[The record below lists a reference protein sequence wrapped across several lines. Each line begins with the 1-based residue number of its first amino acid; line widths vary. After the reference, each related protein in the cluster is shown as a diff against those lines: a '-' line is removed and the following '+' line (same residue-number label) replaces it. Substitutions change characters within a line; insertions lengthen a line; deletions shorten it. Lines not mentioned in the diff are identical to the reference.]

1 MTARVLIID
10 DDRNLR
16 RMLRSLLE
24 EDGYAVDEADG
35 GEDGIHRAA
44 ASEPD
49 VILLDLVMPP
59 GPDGLAVLER
69 LHAAQPEIVVVMM
82 SGKGT
87 VADAV
92 RATKLGA
99 FQFLEKPLSPEGV
112 FTTVRA
118 AVDLAGLRAENCA
131 LRAAIP
137 PAHDIVGDSPKMREI
152 RTLIARVGPT
162 PARVL
167 ITGESGTGKELVARA
182 IHRQSP
188 RAART
193 MVTVNCAA
201 IPRDLVE
208 SELFGHEKGAF
219 TGATQRRRGRFEL
232 ADGSTLFLDEIGD
245 LPLGAQAKLL
255 RVLEESVLERV
266 GGEHPKS
273 IDVRVIA
280 ATNRDL
286 AAETAAGGFR
296 EDLFFR
302 LNVFPIRV
310 PALRERLEDLPAL
323 VTHFARVAGARCARS
338 PLVFEEAAI
347 DRMRW
352 HPWPG
357 NVRELANAIERLTIL
372 SGGPTVGEG
381 DVESVIGMADGRG
394 PMAEGS
400 GRKEMTGG
408 LVEALD
414 AFERSLIE
422 SALAAA
428 SGNVA
433 EAARRLATDR
443 ANLYRRMRR
452 LGLGR
457 SDTETC

>member
-16 RMLRSLLE
+16 RMLRSLLA
-24 EDGYAVDEADG
+24 EDGYDVDEAEG
-35 GEDGIHRAA
+35 GEDGIRRAA

-69 LHAAQPEIVVVMM
+69 LHAAQGESVVVMM
-82 SGKGT
+82 SGKAT
-87 VADAV
+87 VPDAV
-92 RATKLGA
+92 RATRLGA

-112 FTTVRA
+112 LTTVRA
-118 AVDLAGLRAENCA
+118 AVDLAELRAENRT
-131 LRAAIP
+131 LRAALP
-137 PAHDIVGDSPKMREI
+137 PADDLVGDSAAMREL
-152 RTLIARVGPT
+152 RTMIARVGPLAT
-162 PARVL
+162 RVL
-167 ITGESGTGKELVARA
+167 VTGESGTGKELVARA

-188 RAART
+188 RAARP
-193 MVTVNCAA
+193 MVSVNCAA

-208 SELFGHEKGAF
+208 SELFGHERGAF

-232 ADGSTLFLDEIGD
+232 ADGSTLFLDEIGE
-245 LPLGAQAKLL
+245 LPLSAQAKLL
-255 RVLEESVLERV
+255 RVLEEHQLERV
-266 GGEHPKS
+266 GGEQARQ

-286 AAETAAGGFR
+286 GSEVAAGRFR

-310 PALRERLEDLPAL
+310 PPLRERLDDLPAL
-323 VTHFARVAGARCARS
+323 VTHFTKVAAARCARP
-338 PLVFEEAAI
+338 PLRFAHRAM
-347 DRMRW
+347 DRLRA

-357 NVRELANAIERLTIL
+357 NVRELANGIERLTIL
-372 SGGPTVGEG
+372 GGDAPVGAA
-381 DVESVIGMADGRG
+381 DVDAVLGRSAARAPDAAG
-394 PMAEGS
+394 AA
-400 GRKEMTGG
+400 G
-408 LVEALD
+408 LAEALD
-414 AFERSLIE
+414 VYERALIE
-422 SALAAA
+422 QALTDAA
-428 SGNVA
+428 GNVA

-452 LGLGR
+452 LGLSR
-457 SDTETC
+457 SDTEAC

>member
-16 RMLRSLLE
+16 RMLRSLLA
-24 EDGYAVDEADG
+24 EDGYDVDEAEG
-35 GEDGIHRAA
+35 GEDGIRRAA

-69 LHAAQPEIVVVMM
+69 LHAAQGESVVVMM
-82 SGKGT
+82 SGKAT
-87 VADAV
+87 VPDAV
-92 RATKLGA
+92 RATRLGA

-112 FTTVRA
+112 LTTVRA
-118 AVDLAGLRAENCA
+118 AVDLAGLRAENRV
-131 LRAAIP
+131 LRAALP
-137 PAHDIVGDSPKMREI
+137 PADDLVGDSAAMREL
-152 RTLIARVGPT
+152 RTMIARVGPLAT
-162 PARVL
+162 RVL
-167 ITGESGTGKELVARA
+167 VTGESGTGKELVARA

-188 RAART
+188 RAARP
-193 MVTVNCAA
+193 MVSVNCAA

-208 SELFGHEKGAF
+208 SELFGHERGAF

-232 ADGSTLFLDEIGD
+232 ADGSTLFLDEIGE
-245 LPLGAQAKLL
+245 LPLSAQAKLL
-255 RVLEESVLERV
+255 RVLEEHQLERV
-266 GGEHPKS
+266 GGEQARQ

-286 AAETAAGGFR
+286 GSEVAAGRFR

-310 PALRERLEDLPAL
+310 PPLRERLDDLPAL
-323 VTHFARVAGARCARS
+323 VTHFTKVAAARCARP
-338 PLVFEEAAI
+338 PLRFAHRAM
-347 DRMRW
+347 DRLRA

-357 NVRELANAIERLTIL
+357 NVRELANGIERLTIL
-372 SGGPTVGEG
+372 GGDAPVGAA
-381 DVESVIGMADGRG
+381 DVDAVLGRSAARAPDAAG
-394 PMAEGS
+394 AA
-400 GRKEMTGG
+400 G
-408 LVEALD
+408 LAEALD
-414 AFERSLIE
+414 VYERALIE
-422 SALAAA
+422 QALTDAA
-428 SGNVA
+428 GNVA

-452 LGLGR
+452 LGLSR
-457 SDTETC
+457 SDTEAC

>member
-1 MTARVLIID
+1 
-10 DDRNLR
+10 
-16 RMLRSLLE
+16 
-24 EDGYAVDEADG
+24 
-35 GEDGIHRAA
+35 
-44 ASEPD
+44 

-69 LHAAQPEIVVVMM
+69 LRAAQPDAVVVMM
-82 SGKGT
+82 SGKAT
-87 VADAV
+87 VPDAV

-112 FTTVRA
+112 LGTVRA
-118 AVDLAGLRAENCA
+118 AVDVAGLRAENRA
-131 LRAAIP
+131 LRAAMP
-137 PAHDIVGDSPKMREI
+137 PAHDIVGDTPAMRAV
-152 RTLIARVGPT
+152 RTLITRVAPT
-162 PARVL
+162 PSRVL

-182 IHRQSP
+182 IHRESP

-193 MVTVNCAA
+193 MVSVNCAA

-245 LPLGAQAKLL
+245 LPTGAQAKLL
-255 RVLEESVLERV
+255 RVLEEGVVERV
-266 GGEHPKS
+266 GGEQPRAV
-273 IDVRVIA
+273 DVRVIA

-286 AAETAAGGFR
+286 AAEAAAGGFR

-302 LNVFPIRV
+302 LNVFPIHV
-310 PALRERLEDLPAL
+310 PPLRTRLPDLPAL
-323 VTHFARVAGARCARS
+323 VAHFATVAAARCARA
-338 PLVFEEAAI
+338 PITFDAAAMS
-347 DRMRW
+347 RLGA

-372 SGGPTVGEG
+372 CTRPVASAADVDAILGSAARRPAGPAPG
-381 DVESVIGMADGRG
+381 DSLTD
-394 PMAEGS
+394 
-400 GRKEMTGG
+400 
-408 LVEALD
+408 ALD
-414 AFERSLIE
+414 AYERTLIAD
-422 SALAAA
+422 ALREA
-428 SGNVA
+428 SGSVA

-452 LGLGR
+452 LGLSR
-457 SDTETC
+457 WDTDAC